1 MCFRTIT
8 LFKQLL
14 HIIMADRPNSVLR
27 EDANCFLIVSYAKY
41 HEGAVRFFGKECVRI
56 FEVDLV
62 VSQDVQHVDQSAGLV
77 LDLHCNDFGDGA
89 DITLIFEDLDRVEWV
104 ATMTRTMP
112 KSSLS
117 ARERARK
124 SMLLFSRIL
133 VNSANAPGL
142 FSRNTEICLTVICS
156 SCSPLSE
163 AL

>member
-1 MCFRTIT
+1 
-8 LFKQLL
+8 
-14 HIIMADRPNSVLR
+14 MADRPNSVLR
-27 EDANCFLIVSYAKY
+27 EDTNRFLVVSYAKY

-89 DITLIFEDLDRVEWV
+89 DITLIFEDL
-104 ATMTRTMP
+104 
-112 KSSLS
+112 
-117 ARERARK
+117 
-124 SMLLFSRIL
+124 
-133 VNSANAPGL
+133 PGL